1 MVWLG
6 KSHFCDLIT
15 QKIPVAMQQPKIVL
29 YVRLNEL
36 KSIKLKNCWSWI
48 YCSLFYSDQIN
59 SSEDIQILLSDNQ
72 LISDSPL
79 LTMKNMKAKGWTYGK
94 QQKHDFVHMWYEHI
108 VITNQFCKVCSLQ
121 LVFMKGFSLLSVSFH
136 LRSFQSQDWN
146 KVTTI

>member
-48 YCSLFYSDQIN
+48 YCSLFHSDQIN

-94 QQKHDFVHMWYEHI
+94 QQKHDFVHMNISLSPISFARYAVCNFCFHERLQPSQCFI
-108 VITNQFCKVCSLQ
+108 SLAQFSNSRLK
-121 LVFMKGFSLLSVSFH
+121 
-136 LRSFQSQDWN
+136 
-146 KVTTI
+146 